1 METVAFATA
10 ATVAIVAIAIAGI
23 AMFYLGD
30 CSDWSFTTVATGAVN
45 GNLEFEFTC
54 DCSD

>member
-10 ATVAIVAIAIAGI
+10 ATVAIAIAGI